1 MGLWFWTGQSKFYQ
15 FQVLNGGSMTD
26 ENWEIEVESVHMP
39 VEGGTFLTIAKQE
52 WDLDVGLWQ
61 NWVHKPVHQEEQG
74 VLYRY

>member
-1 MGLWFWTGQSKFYQ
+1 
-15 FQVLNGGSMTD
+15 MTD

>member
-1 MGLWFWTGQSKFYQ
+1 
-15 FQVLNGGSMTD
+15 MTD

-39 VEGGTFLTIAKQE
+39 GEGGTFLTIAKQE
-52 WDLDVGLWQ
+52 WDLDVRLWQ